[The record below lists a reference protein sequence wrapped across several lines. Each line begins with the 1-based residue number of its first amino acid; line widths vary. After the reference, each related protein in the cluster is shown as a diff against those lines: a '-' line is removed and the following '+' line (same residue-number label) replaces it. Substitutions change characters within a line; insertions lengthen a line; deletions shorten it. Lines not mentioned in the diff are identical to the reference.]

1 MVSPYLEPID
11 ENDLDTK
18 QQFTGSVE
26 TSKKAVETGTPKNQP
41 EASAKIEKE
50 IPQEVAKAEKDSSY
64 NKILSKVKTK
74 PQVQPSDDDIKTD
87 AQKMSEK
94 IDPESRIIN
103 LVDLAMNK
111 GVIHA
116 VKVAQHLDDNYVLDM
131 FHDKLMSDE
140 LHDALIK
147 KGLIKEA

>member
-26 TSKKAVETGTPKNQP
+26 TSKKAVETSTSKNQP

-64 NKILSKVKTK
+64 NKILSKVKTQ
-74 PQVQPSDDDIKTD
+74 PQAQPSDDDIKTD
-87 AQKMSEK
+87 AQKMAEK

-131 FHDKLMSDE
+131 FHDKLMADE